1 MERLLDVSELEAPEP
16 LMRAVAAIESLS
28 RGEYLRFRHR
38 MKPCHLYPVLE
49 KHGLAWDTRQG
60 EVVECELFIWH
71 ADDPKT
77 EAEAR
82 LVADTLQP
90 WRD

>member
-1 MERLLDVSELEAPEP
+1 LERILDVSELEAPEP
-16 LMRAVAAIESLS
+16 LIRAVAALESLP
-28 RGEYLRFRHR
+28 RGDYLRFRHR
-38 MKPCHLYPVLE
+38 MKPCHLYPLLE
-49 KHGLAWDTRQG
+49 KHGLACDTRQG
-60 EVVECELFIWH
+60 AQVECELFIWH
-71 ADDPKT
+71 ADDAMA